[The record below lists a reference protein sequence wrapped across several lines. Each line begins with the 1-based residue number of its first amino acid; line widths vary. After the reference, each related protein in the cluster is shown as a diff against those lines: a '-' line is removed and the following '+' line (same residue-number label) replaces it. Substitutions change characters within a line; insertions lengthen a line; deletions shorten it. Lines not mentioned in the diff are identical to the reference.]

1 MKFERLMVSRT
12 EPNRRFSTMNP
23 WIAKA
28 VILTATVA
36 MIAIRAPHGK
46 RSRAVKTVKSFK
58 GAREAVLLVLAWVG
72 FLVPLIWVASP
83 AFSFAEYTLHLTPLL
98 AGSTCLVLGLW
109 YFYRSHAD
117 LGTYWSVTLEL
128 RESHRLITQGVY
140 RRVRHPM
147 YAALLLYSVGQVLAV
162 PNWIAGPSYL
172 VSFAILFLL
181 RVSLEEQMMLD
192 AFGNEYATYMA
203 QTKRLVPG
211 IW

>member
-1 MKFERLMVSRT
+1 
-12 EPNRRFSTMNP
+12 MNP

-36 MIAIRAPHGK
+36 MIAIRAPHGR
-46 RSRAVKTVKSFK
+46 RSRTVKTVKRFT

-72 FLVPLIWVASP
+72 FVVPLIWVASP
-83 AFSFAEYTLHLTPLL
+83 AFSFAEYPLHLTPLL
-98 AGSTCLVLGLW
+98 AGGTCLVLGLW

-147 YAALLLYSVGQVLAV
+147 YAALLLYAVGQALAV

-172 VSFAILFLL
+172 VSFAVLFLL
-181 RVSLEEQMMLD
+181 RVRLEEQMMLD

-203 QTKRLVPG
+203 QTKRLIPG

>member
-1 MKFERLMVSRT
+1 
-12 EPNRRFSTMNP
+12 MNP

-83 AFSFAEYTLHLTPLL
+83 AFSFAEYPLRLTPLL

-128 RESHRLITQGVY
+128 RESHRLITHGVY

-147 YAALLLYSVGQVLAV
+147 YAALLLYAVGQVLAV

-172 VSFAILFLL
+172 VSFAILFWL
-181 RVSLEEQMMLD
+181 RVSVEERMMLD
-192 AFGNEYATYMA
+192 AFGSEYATYMA

>member
-1 MKFERLMVSRT
+1 
-12 EPNRRFSTMNP
+12 MNP
-23 WIAKA
+23 SIAKG

-36 MIAIRAPHGK
+36 MIAIRAPHGR

-58 GAREAVLLVLAWVG
+58 DAREAVLLVLAWVG
-72 FLVPLIWVASP
+72 FLAPLIWVASP
-83 AFSFAEYTLHLTPLL
+83 AFSFAEYPLHLIPLL

-109 YFYRSHAD
+109 YLYRSHAD

-147 YAALLLYSVGQVLAV
+147 YAALFLYSVGQVLAV

-172 VSFAILFLL
+172 VSFAILFLF
-181 RVSLEEQMMLD
+181 RVGLEEQMMLD